1 MDVIRGEEWTG
12 PVPNGEAE
20 YGAFF
25 EAAADGRLL
34 IQACP
39 NCGHRQFY
47 PRALCTSCAG
57 DPQWLECSG
66 DATVHTFTVVRQ
78 YGGEP
83 FAHQLPYVL
92 AMVDL
97 AEGVRMFGTLTDVDV
112 ESVEI
117 GMPVTAYAREYEPG
131 RALVYWRPAR

>member
-1 MDVIRGEEWTG
+1 MQEVLQQM
-12 PVPNGEAE
+12 PLV
-20 YGAFF
+20 
-25 EAAADGRLL
+25 L
-34 IQACP
+34 
-39 NCGHRQFY
+39 
-47 PRALCTSCAG
+47 
-57 DPQWLECSG
+57 
-66 DATVHTFTVVRQ
+66 
-78 YGGEP
+78 GGEP